1 MGRTAPRIDRSRTF
15 NHRSHLHALQQK
27 PLPALVLAQVGL
39 HHLVGGYDLQ
49 VLFLHPGED
58 LFDHAFLHI
67 VYAYAARHIEAGEED
82 AIAGAIVLH
91 AHAVFA
97 HAQHQLPGFF
107 LIRQLKYVDI
117 LGLGRGR
124 LSGHA
129 GAKLPFP
136 DVSLHVLPLLTFN
149 NGVENSVS
157 IIRGKCGCYT
167 ADRICDRDTEGLVP
181 GPQARTVAIAEPGEA
196 RGAGIALIPT
206 PLPPHP
212 YALSD
217 REGYT
222 TIFAPVIDLEQIS
235 KAFLVLFAVI
245 DIVGGIPLILQVR
258 QKAGKIYPARA
269 TLVSFAIMVT
279 FLFLGERI
287 LSLLGV
293 DVRSFAVA
301 GSLVLFF
308 IALEM
313 ILGIKLFKEDQ
324 SNPETPG
331 LPSDDPKVYSI
342 VPLAFPVIAGAG
354 TITTVLS
361 LRAEIET
368 LNILIAIVLNMIIV
382 VVVLLLTNRIERM
395 LGRVGLIVLRKAFGI
410 ILLAISVKL
419 FTGNITYLFPN

>member
-15 NHRSHLHALQQK
+15 NDRSHLHALQQK

-58 LFDHAFLHI
+58 LLDHAFLHI

-196 RGAGIALIPT
+196 RAAGIALII
-206 PLPPHP
+206 
-212 YALSD
+212 
-217 REGYT
+217 
-222 TIFAPVIDLEQIS
+222 TIFAPMLDLEQIS

-313 ILGIKLFKEDQ
+313 ILGIKLFREDQ